1 MKARLVELS
10 SRPGRIFWYSGES
23 YQRLNAA
30 LSANSRMT
38 MRLGSGP
45 PSISSVAPA
54 RARKRPP
61 YCVIVAPTAPVGL
74 HCFLIGDFEFD
85 DEIGGHG
92 GLPWLIYAGVQL
104 TDLAR
109 RGQGFGF

>member
-1 MKARLVELS
+1 MCGNELRRGDDRSATVAPASTKDQLMPSTMKARPVELS
-10 SRPGRIFWYSGES
+10 SRPGRIFWYFGES
-23 YQRLNAA
+23 YQRLKAA

-61 YCVIVAPTAPVGL
+61 
-74 HCFLIGDFEFD
+74 
-85 DEIGGHG
+85 
-92 GLPWLIYAGVQL
+92 
-104 TDLAR
+104 
-109 RGQGFGF
+109 